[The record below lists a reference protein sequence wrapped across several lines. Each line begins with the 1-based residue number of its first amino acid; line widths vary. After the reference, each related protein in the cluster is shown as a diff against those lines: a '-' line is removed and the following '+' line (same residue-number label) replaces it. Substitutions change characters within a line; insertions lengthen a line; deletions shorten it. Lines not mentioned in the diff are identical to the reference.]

1 MMLGKM
7 NQYDGLQKIPALPL
21 KILRDIRR
29 NIDLLQARKI
39 MYIVNYLLISFP
51 IIQTRIILVAFS
63 TTSTLA
69 GISISF
75 RLQQT
80 ENADLS
86 IHFRQDRDANVTR
99 ERDLTIN
106 VVRLAAEDQS
116 RFFRPHIYR
125 TMSTDST

>member
-80 ENADLS
+80 ENATPS
-86 IHFRQDRDANVTR
+86 IRFRQDRDANVTR
-99 ERDLTIN
+99 ERDLTIS
-106 VVRLAAEDQS
+106 VVRLTAEDQS

-125 TMSTDST
+125 TMGIDST